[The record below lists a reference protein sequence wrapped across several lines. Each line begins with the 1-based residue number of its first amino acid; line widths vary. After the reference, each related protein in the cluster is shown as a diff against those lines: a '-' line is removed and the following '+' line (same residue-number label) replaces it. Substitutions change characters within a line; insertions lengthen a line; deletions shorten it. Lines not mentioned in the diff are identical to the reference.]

1 MSSRSSIALPSNCGN
16 WLAENGCLIAKQ
28 LKKKGSNVLLGPDNI
43 KLLVSGLAFG
53 RAIQAA
59 LGKINF

>member
-1 MSSRSSIALPSNCGN
+1 MSRSSIALPSNCGN

-28 LKKKGSNVLLGPDNI
+28 LKKKGSNVLLGPDNV

-53 RAIQAA
+53 H
-59 LGKINF
+59 